1 MGRPGDRL
9 STVEATL
16 AKPKGKQAVSIVDD
30 QQGDLSPSMMI
41 FFGQIRSDNEH
52 SLFLSCVSAELD

>member
-30 QQGDLSPSMMI
+30 EQGDLSPSMMI
-41 FFGQIRSDNEH
+41 FLDN
-52 SLFLSCVSAELD
+52 LGPIMNIPCF